1 MENVIKARNITLY
14 FTIMSALF
22 IALTP
27 QFMGFILPILFIVP
41 IFMGLNGIKHR
52 KRSGFYLG
60 LGVVPL
66 TWTVSVTWMKY
77 FISISGNLSS
87 EFTRISNQYHI
98 NPQIAQFITL
108 FFFLLSLVM
117 FCLSLVV
124 FVKLLKNKNIFK

>member
-1 MENVIKARNITLY
+1 MESVVVARNITVY

-66 TWTVSVTWMKY
+66 TWAVSATWLKY
-77 FISISGNLSS
+77 LMTISGNFGS

-98 NPQIAQFITL
+98 AFGTAQFITI
-108 FFFLLSLVM
+108 FFFLLSLTM
-117 FCLSLVV
+117 LCLSLVV
-124 FVKLLKNKNIFK
+124 FVKLIKNKNIFK